1 MIVNEGTTNFFS
13 TKLKLLVVQNF
24 ILILFTALRKRQEA
38 VAILLT
44 RAHCYLL
51 TIYIDSK

>member
-1 MIVNEGTTNFFS
+1 MIVNEGATNFFS

-38 VAILLT
+38 AAILLT
-44 RAHCYLL
+44 RAHCHLL
-51 TIYIDSK
+51 TVYIDSK